1 MATAMRALLA
11 RLTGWATIGPAW
23 PLGTFL
29 LVALVLR
36 LPAVLCADGYEF
48 LDQQFQYVDPA
59 WHLATGQ
66 AWLPTWEWQDG
77 IRSWVYPGFLAGLFR
92 VLLACGLD
100 DPLWLMRGVRGV
112 HAVLSLLPLAMFWLC
127 LVRWR
132 LVEAPRLPLLLFAGS
147 GLLVALGVQPSGLAW
162 GGTLAIAAVLAFH
175 GPGRWPLLAGLL
187 LGFGFCGRFQDALYG
202 PALVAVAVFQ
212 RRWRAIGWLGLGC
225 LPGLV
230 LQGYSDLVAWG
241 RFFHSPLAYLAA
253 NGDGGAAKWGREPWW
268 FYAACVAPIVLLV
281 PPFLGEAWRRLR
293 LGAGLLPGA
302 AVAAGLHLF
311 AHSLIERKALRFE
324 YASLAL
330 LVAVVAAGL
339 GVAPATGRWANAYR
353 RGLVAV
359 QGLLWVWASCL
370 FGHSGAISAA
380 LALRNDPHF
389 RGDLVVVDGSSTAVG
404 GAYYLRQERLR
415 VHEVERARLPALLA
429 QVSEGQ
435 PLYLLVVRR
444 ELQANELGGH
454 GPLLQLGNF
463 CGWLDLRT
471 SDRRFL
477 YRYVGT

>member
-1 MATAMRALLA
+1 MGNPWV
-11 RLTGWATIGPAW
+11 RLTRWATLGPAW

-29 LVALVLR
+29 LVALLLR
-36 LPAVLCADGYEF
+36 LPAVLCAGGYEF

-77 IRSWVYPGFLAGLFR
+77 IRSWVYPGFLAGVFR

-100 DPLWLMRGVRGV
+100 DPLWLMRGARGV

-132 LVEAPRLPLLLFAGS
+132 PVAAPRLPLLLFAGS
-147 GLLVALGVQPSGLAW
+147 GLLVTLGVQPSGLAW

-175 GPGRWPLLAGLL
+175 GPGGWPLLAGVC
-187 LGFGFCGRFQDALYG
+187 LGIGFCGRFQDALYG
-202 PALVAVAVFQ
+202 PALVAVGVFQ

-241 RFFHSPLAYLAA
+241 RFFHSPLAYLTA
-253 NGDGGAAKWGREPWW
+253 NGGGGAAKWGRESWW
-268 FYAACVAPIVLLV
+268 FYAACAVPIVLLV

-293 LGAGLLPGA
+293 FGASLLPGA
-302 AVAAGLHLF
+302 AMAAGLHLVV
-311 AHSLIERKALRFE
+311 HSLIERKALRFE

-339 GVAPATGRWANAYR
+339 GAAPAAGRWATAYR
-353 RGLVAV
+353 RGVLAV
-359 QGLLWVWASCL
+359 QVLLWVWASCL
-370 FGHSGAISAA
+370 FGHAGAVRAA
-380 LALRNDPHF
+380 LALRNEPTF
-389 RGDLVVVDGSSTAVG
+389 RGEFVVVDGSSTAVG
-404 GAYYLRQERLR
+404 GAYYLRQERLQVR
-415 VHEVERARLPALLA
+415 EVERARLPELLA
-429 QVSEGQ
+429 AVPSGQ
-435 PLYLLVVRR
+435 SVFLLVVRKA
-444 ELQANELGGH
+444 LQASELGGR
-454 GPLLQLGNF
+454 GPLLPLGEF
-463 CGWLDLRT
+463 RGWLDLRG

-477 YRYVGT
+477 YRYVGS